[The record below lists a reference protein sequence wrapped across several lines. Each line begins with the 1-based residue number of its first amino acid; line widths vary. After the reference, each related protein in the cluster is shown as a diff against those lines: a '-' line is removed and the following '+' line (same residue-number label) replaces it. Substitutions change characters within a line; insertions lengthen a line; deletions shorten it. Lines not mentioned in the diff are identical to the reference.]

1 MKRREFITLLGSAA
15 AAWPLAARAQQA
27 AMPVV
32 AFFNATSQAT
42 KSSQGMA
49 AAFRQGLQETG
60 FIEGRNLA
68 IEYRWAENQ
77 YDRLPALAA
86 DLVQRRVAVIAAGP
100 RAVNA
105 AQAATTTIPIVF
117 MAGGDPVRGGFVTS
131 LNRPGGNLTGV
142 TIMAG
147 DINGKRF
154 GLLHDLVPQAGVIG
168 VLWDKTNP
176 GLGVV
181 PVQDVQAAAR
191 SLGVQIRVMSAGT
204 EDEIETAFTSFAR
217 EGVTALF
224 VVNGLFFYDL
234 ADRLVALA
242 MQHRIGLSGELRV
255 FPEAGGLMS
264 YGPNEFDAFRQV
276 DRYTGRVLQGEKP
289 GDLPVQQPTK
299 INFVINLK
307 NAKALGLEIPPSVLA
322 IADEVIE

>member
-27 AMPVV
+27 GMPVV

-42 KSSQGMA
+42 QWSQRWA

-142 TIMAG
+142 TILAG

-176 GLGVV
+176 GIGVAL
-181 PVQDVQAAAR
+181 QDVQAAAR
-191 SLGVQIRVMSAGT
+191 SLGVQIPVMSAAPKT
-204 EDEIETAFTSFAR
+204 R
-217 EGVTALF
+217 
-224 VVNGLFFYDL
+224 
-234 ADRLVALA
+234 
-242 MQHRIGLSGELRV
+242 
-255 FPEAGGLMS
+255 
-264 YGPNEFDAFRQV
+264 
-276 DRYTGRVLQGEKP
+276 
-289 GDLPVQQPTK
+289 
-299 INFVINLK
+299 
-307 NAKALGLEIPPSVLA
+307 
-322 IADEVIE
+322 